1 MLVLSHSNTRHLN
14 GYMVGCGCHEILIA
28 LCYPQEVFCP
38 DQEKSP
44 GNRNFHR
51 DNERNAERWQ
61 WNTNWRHKII
71 NPDNW
76 KVRCGYPWILI
87 NWIYLCFSLFLCS
100 RTLTLIVVDSSFKI
114 QEFLDEMAI
123 SLKSGRVKQN
133 NHSFLAHWP
142 DRALSSQ
149 HLRRFS
155 GILSVYLCILPLFHR
170 STASFGRLSA
180 SPDSLHSLT
189 SPHYANRIS
198 LPQSKTQLQKAF
210 SLNAGA
216 LSLWHSLR
224 Q

>member
-1 MLVLSHSNTRHLN
+1 
-14 GYMVGCGCHEILIA
+14 MVGCGCHEILIA

-51 DNERNAERWQ
+51 DNERNAQRWQ

-100 RTLTLIVVDSSFKI
+100 RTLTLIVVDSSLKI
-114 QEFLDEMAI
+114 QEFLDKMAI

-155 GILSVYLCILPLFHR
+155 GILSVHLCIP
-170 STASFGRLSA
+170 A
-180 SPDSLHSLT
+180 
-189 SPHYANRIS
+189 S
-198 LPQSKTQLQKAF
+198 LPPFDCVLWSAF
-210 SLNAGA
+210 GLPRPPSFSHSTSLC
-216 LSLWHSLR
+216 LP
-224 Q
+224 